1 MMRLGLWALC
11 GVEAVLGVWTQFFPH
26 SFYTTVPTV
35 DLTPP
40 FSEHLMRDFGGATLG
55 IALVLGVAAWTL
67 DRLVVRCALGAY
79 LVFAV
84 PHFVFHV
91 THLHHFSVAES
102 VVLTAVLAASVVVA
116 AGLLIVH
123 VVETR
128 RDSHDLRHPVLG

>member
-1 MMRLGLWALC
+1 MVRLGLWALC

-26 SFYTTVPTV
+26 SFYTTVP
-35 DLTPP
+35 
-40 FSEHLMRDFGGATLG
+40 
-55 IALVLGVAAWTL
+55 
-67 DRLVVRCALGAY
+67 
-79 LVFAV
+79 
-84 PHFVFHV
+84 HFVVHV
-91 THLHHFSVAES
+91 SHLHHFSIAES